1 VAPLDASPFLT
12 KTTMKKAFPRS
23 SPVALGTFATLALAL
38 GCTADLTDPNG
49 TALPNSGGAGGQPG
63 SVAGTAGSGGMT
75 PGPVQVDEDGRI
87 TNPPAFQPPAGM
99 VRRLTRS
106 QFRNAIRDIFG
117 VAVDVTK
124 LDSDI
129 GQFAAIGAAAVETSP
144 RGVEQYQTAIEEAV
158 NAVWSDAAKRAQLM
172 GCTPSDTA
180 ADACTRT
187 YIETMGRRA
196 WRRPVEAEELDDL
209 LGVAAT
215 ATTEL
220 GSGVE
225 GARWA
230 TVAIFISPSFLYRP
244 ELGAADAA
252 GKLRLTGYEAASR
265 LAFLIWNSLPDKQLL
280 EEAASGALSTPEGL
294 RAAVNRLLDAS
305 NGAGR
310 EAIGEFSQQYMEL
323 DRVLSQPKDSG
334 IYPDYDAALQAGM
347 VRDMRATWEGVAFD
361 DKVSALTLFSTTKVT
376 VNAELAKLYGV
387 DATGLTSATFKT
399 VSLPADSP
407 RVGILSKAGFLSQ
420 FANQKEG
427 SPTLRGKFI
436 REWMMCKTVPPPPE
450 GVALVLPDIDPNS
463 PTTKRQRLD
472 AHRQSPACAGCH
484 ALMDPLGLPL
494 ENFDAVGRYRTTE
507 SGLAIDSSGE
517 VNGVPVANARAMGE
531 AMAQNK
537 SMAACMVRRFH
548 AYAMG
553 HDERDVDGTVVN
565 DLITSFEASGYQLRD
580 LVLAAATH
588 DAFSAVAPQP

>member
-1 VAPLDASPFLT
+1 
-12 KTTMKKAFPRS
+12 MNKAFQRS
-23 SPVALGTFATLALAL
+23 SPPLLAALCAALAL
-38 GCTADLTDPNG
+38 GCTADVTAPGGQGSPNG
-49 TALPNSGGAGGQPG
+49 GGTTGQPASGGSA
-63 SVAGTAGSGGMT
+63 GMT
-75 PGPVQVDEDGRI
+75 PGPTQVDDDGRI

-106 QFRNAIRDIFG
+106 QFRNAVRDIFG
-117 VAVDVTK
+117 VEVDVTK

-144 RGVEQYQTAIEEAV
+144 RGVEQYHTAIEEAV
-158 NAVWSDAAKRAQLM
+158 NAVWGDATKRAQFI
-172 GCTPSDTA
+172 GCTPGNAT

-187 YIETMGRRA
+187 FVETMGRRA
-196 WRRPVEAEELDDL
+196 WRRPLAAEEIDQLA
-209 LGVAAT
+209 GVAST

-225 GARWA
+225 GVRWA

-244 ELGAADAA
+244 ELGTADAA
-252 GKLRLTGYEAASR
+252 GKLRFTGFEAAGR

-280 EEAASGALSTPEGL
+280 DDAASGALSTPEGL
-294 RAAVNRLLDAS
+294 RTAVNRMLDAS
-305 NGAGR
+305 NNAGR
-310 EAIGEFSQQYMEL
+310 EAIGEFAQQYMEL
-323 DRVLSQPKDSG
+323 DRVLSQPKDSTL
-334 IYPDYDAALQAGM
+334 YPDYNAALQAGM
-347 VRDMRATWEGVAFD
+347 VRDMRATWEGLAFD
-361 DKVSALTLFSTTKVT
+361 DKASALTLFSTPKVT
-376 VNAELAKLYGV
+376 VNAELAKLYGL
-387 DATGLTSATFKT
+387 DAAGLTSTTFKT

-407 RVGILSKAGFLSQ
+407 RVGVLSKAGFLSQ

-436 REWMMCKTVPPPPE
+436 SEWLMCKSVPPPPE
-450 GVALVLPDIDPNS
+450 GVALVLPDVDPNS

-472 AHRQSPACAGCH
+472 AHRQSAACAGCH
-484 ALMDPLGLPL
+484 SLMDPMGLPL
-494 ENFDAVGRYRTTE
+494 ENFDAIGRYRTTE
-507 SGLAIDSSGE
+507 SGLPIDPSGD

-531 AMAQNK
+531 AMAQSK

-565 DLITSFEASGYQLRD
+565 DLITSFETSGYQLRD
-580 LVLAAATH
+580 LVLATVTH